1 MKRKI
6 YRLLRTAAL
15 LCMMAVL
22 LCGTASAN
30 SLPPEYMVLVKVANR
45 PEEPYYLD
53 LLVPENTN
61 GGSYSGPK
69 QESPEHPL
77 DKQMLETLASAVPD
91 GWTAFGGCESW
102 HQRSNGG
109 YWYDLSGK
117 NGTHQFEGWHTDVF
131 RILIVTKSGETW
143 VSDQMDRRVVQDAVR
158 VDWAAKRVSMPPVWL
173 AVVLQTL
180 STLLPTLAIEGLVLL
195 AFRFSWKRNWKPFLA
210 VNLATQ
216 GALAVFLSL
225 KIVQYGAY
233 YAIVF
238 FGAIV
243 LIPIELVIA
252 FVEAYQYSR
261 RLQGQ
266 SERRAFAYGFTANAA
281 SYLLGLK
288 LVPLAWT
295 GVVRA
300 LWMGI

>member
-1 MKRKI
+1 MKGRMQ
-6 YRLLRTAAL
+6 RLLRTAAL
-15 LCMMAVL
+15 FCMTAVL

-30 SLPPEYMVLVKVANR
+30 SAPPDYLLLVKLTNG
-45 PEEPYYLD
+45 PEEPYEIEILPQSGG
-53 LLVPENTN
+53 LVYIEPADIEHTA
-61 GGSYSGPK
+61 GGS
-69 QESPEHPL
+69 
-77 DKQMLETLASAVPD
+77 
-91 GWTAFGGCESW
+91 
-102 HQRSNGG
+102 
-109 YWYDLSGK
+109 
-117 NGTHQFEGWHTDVF
+117 GTHRFSGTVMPEKY
-131 RILIVTKSGETW
+131 RIRIVSQSGETW
-143 VSDQMDRRVVQDAVR
+143 TSDVLERRAVQDTVR
-158 VDWAAKRVSMPPVWL
+158 VNWATKRVSAPPVWL
-173 AVVLQTL
+173 AVVLQTI

-195 AFRFSWKRNWKPFLA
+195 AFRFSWKRNWKPFLT